1 MDAARQSCPQ
11 QLVFGLAL
19 GAIYGLI
26 ALGYTMV
33 YGILLMINFA
43 HGELFMIG
51 AYVGWAVLIWLINAQ
66 LRRPASGVGGAGAAA
81 DGDVGVR
88 HPGHVTLERFAYR
101 PLYTRGA
108 TRLGPLISAVGASI
122 FLQNAVM
129 LTQGARMKVYMTS
142 LLFPRSWY
150 VQIGGVRIS
159 ALVLVMISVAL
170 LLMWLLNALVQR
182 TTLGRCM
189 RAVAEDREVAA
200 VMGVNVR
207 RVISLTFLLG
217 SALGGAAGVLVGLY
231 YTQIDFFMGY
241 SAGLKAFTAAV
252 LGGIGNLKGAMLG
265 GIVLGL
271 DRKPGGDLPQSGLPR
286 RGRVRGAD
294 PGAGVPPDR
303 TAGRDRAA
311 GEQGV
316 TGDAERSG
324 VRSGWPSCWARWR
337 SSLPL
342 VAPNDYVVGVLA
354 RICLYATL
362 ALGLERGGRA
372 SPDCWISAT
381 WRSSASAPICTP
393 SSPRRTSACTCRFCS
408 RCRIVVL
415 GTALFGILIGA
426 PTLRLGGDYLA
437 IVTLGFGEIT
447 YLLLLNLDRPV
458 NITNGPSGIID
469 IDPAGAVRPRR

>member
-1 MDAARQSCPQ
+1 MEALQILPQ

-19 GAIYGLI
+19 GAVYGLI

-33 YGILLMINFA
+33 YGILMMINFA

-51 AYVGWAVLIWLINAQ
+51 AYVGWAALTWLINAH
-66 LRRPASGVGGAGAAA
+66 LGGLHPAWVVPVLLLMAMSVSALLG
-81 DGDVGVR
+81 
-88 HPGHVTLERFAYR
+88 VTLERFAYR

-150 VQIGGVRIS
+150 VQIGNVRIS
-159 ALVLVMISVAL
+159 ALVLMMTAIAVAL
-170 LLMWLLNALVQR
+170 MALLNTLVQR
-182 TTLGRCM
+182 STLGRCM

-265 GIVLGL
+265 GLVLGL
-271 DRKPGGDLPQSGLPR
+271 IESLAVTLINP
-286 RGRVRGAD
+286 AY
-294 PGAGVPPDR
+294 
-303 TAGRDRAA
+303 RD
-311 GEQGV
+311 V
-316 TGDAERSG
+316 
-324 VRSGWPSCWARWR
+324 
-337 SSLPL
+337 
-342 VAPNDYVVGVLA
+342 VAFV
-354 RICLYATL
+354 
-362 ALGLERGGRA
+362 
-372 SPDCWISAT
+372 
-381 WRSSASAPICTP
+381 
-393 SSPRRTSACTCRFCS
+393 
-408 RCRIVVL
+408 
-415 GTALFGILIGA
+415 ILILVLVFR
-426 PTLRLGGDYLA
+426 PTGLLGETVPQA
-437 IVTLGFGEIT
+437 NKV
-447 YLLLLNLDRPV
+447 
-458 NITNGPSGIID
+458 
-469 IDPAGAVRPRR
+469 